1 MERRSIE
8 AIVRALNEA
17 QARYLIVGGLA
28 VVAHGLVRFTADIDL
43 VLDPN
48 PASLKRAIAA
58 LEGLGYR
65 PRAPVDFSAF
75 ADPEQRDRWVREKGL
90 TVFSTFSGEHRA
102 TELDLFVESPFDFED
117 AYRTAV
123 RFDVAPGVE
132 ATFVGLDD
140 LLEMKRRAGRP
151 QDIQDVEGLV
161 SLRTP
166 PPAEGRSG

>member
-17 QARYLIVGGLA
+17 PARYLIVGGLA

-43 VLDPN
+43 VLDPE

-58 LEGLGYR
+58 LESLGYR
-65 PRAPVDFSAF
+65 PRAPVDFAEF
-75 ADPEQRDRWVREKGL
+75 ADAEQRGRWVREKGL

-102 TELDLFVESPFDFED
+102 TELDLFVESPFDFEE
-117 AYRTAV
+117 AYRGAV
-123 RFDVAPGVE
+123 RFDVAPGIV
-132 ATFVGLDD
+132 ATFVGLDN
-140 LLEMKRRAGRP
+140 LLDMKRRAGRP
-151 QDIQDVEGLV
+151 QDLQDVQGLE

-166 PPAEGRSG
+166 PAEERGG